1 MNKVLPYM
9 KFVVAVIGAGVTSA
23 LTLTPSDVPEFKYLT
38 IASAV
43 LTAIA
48 VYATP
53 NRTAEADGRH
63 EAV

>member
-1 MNKVLPYM
+1 MDRILPYL
-9 KFVVAVIGAGVTSA
+9 KFVVAIIGAGVTSA
-23 LTLTPSDVPEFKYLT
+23 LTLTLPDDPAFKYLT

-53 NRTAEADGRH
+53 NKPVDGRH
-63 EAV
+63 EAAS

>member
-1 MNKVLPYM
+1 MDKFLPYM

-23 LTLTPSDVPEFKYLT
+23 LTLTLPEDPAFKYLT

-53 NRTAEADGRH
+53 NTQVDGRH
-63 EAV
+63 EAP

>member
-1 MNKVLPYM
+1 MDQILPYM

-23 LTLTPSDVPEFKYLT
+23 LTLTLPEEPAFKYLT

-43 LTAIA
+43 LSAIL
-48 VYATP
+48 VYAVP
-53 NRTAEADGRH
+53 NKPSEVDGRH